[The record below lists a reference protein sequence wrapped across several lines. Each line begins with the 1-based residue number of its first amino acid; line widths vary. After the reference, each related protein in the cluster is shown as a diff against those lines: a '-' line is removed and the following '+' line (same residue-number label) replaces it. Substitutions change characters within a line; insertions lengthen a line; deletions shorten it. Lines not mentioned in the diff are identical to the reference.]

1 MLWASA
7 SVAAKYGLQ
16 SAEPLVLFQVRFL
29 IAGLVMLGY
38 AYIFNKSKMPS
49 RQELKHLSVFGFL
62 NVTLYLSLFVL
73 GIKEVAAGIGSLA
86 IALNPLMMSV
96 LSALL
101 LGRKI
106 KNLEIIGLVLGI
118 LGVVLAVYPLFAS
131 SYVNLKGLI
140 YLGLSMLS
148 YSYAAIYYTKVEIQ
162 IDRMAING
170 WQVLLGG
177 IFMIPMTYLLHHQT
191 NHFDS
196 MFWWSVLWMAF
207 PVSTTAVGI
216 WLWLL
221 NKDAVKASFFLFLC
235 PIFGFIY
242 ASILLN
248 EPFTIY
254 TMLGLILVLGGLFLG
269 QWSKLNK
276 L

>member
-16 SAEPLVLFQVRFL
+16 SAEPLVLFQVRFFL
-29 IAGLVMLGY
+29 AGLAMLVY
-38 AYIFNKSKMPS
+38 AYGFKKSKLPT
-49 RQELKHLSVFGFL
+49 REEFKHLSIFGFL

-86 IALNPLMMSV
+86 IALNPLMMTV
-96 LSALL
+96 LSAIV

-106 KNLEIIGLVLGI
+106 KKLEIFGLLLGI
-118 LGVVLAVYPLFAS
+118 FGVLVAVYPLFAN
-131 SYVNLKGLI
+131 SYVSLKGLI
-140 YLGLSMLS
+140 YLALSMLS
-148 YSYAAIYYTKVEIQ
+148 YSYAAIYFTKVEIS

-170 WQVLLGG
+170 WQVLIGG
-177 IFMIPMTYLLHHQT
+177 IFMFPLTILFHSQNNT
-191 NHFDS
+191 FDAT
-196 MFWWSVLWMAF
+196 FWYSVLWMAF

-221 NKDAVKASFFLFLC
+221 NKDAVKAAFFLFLC

-254 TMLGLILVLGGLFLG
+254 TLLGLVFVLLGLFLG
-269 QWSKLNK
+269 QLSKFK
-276 L
+276 KS